1 MRIAAGVAAACLLS
15 AAADASP
22 QPRPDPVRILDVPYI
37 PQSEALCGGAAAAMV
52 MRFWGATGVYA
63 ESFAPLVDEAAGG
76 IRGDALLAEL
86 DRRGW
91 EARAFRGDAALVA
104 SRLAARQPVIA
115 LILDR
120 PGYFHFVVVVAWANG
135 RVIYHDPARAPFR
148 VADERRFTDAWEPSG
163 RWTMLVLPRGG
174 TPVPPPAAA
183 GEGVRSPSPASPCD
197 ALVEAGVRASASGN
211 REEAIATLLA
221 AADLC
226 PAASA
231 PLREAAG
238 VRALEENWPEA
249 GRLARAAV
257 ARDPRDAHAWRI
269 LATSAYVAGDD
280 DEALRAW
287 NAAGE
292 PAIDLVE
299 IQGLD
304 RTRHSVAAAL
314 VGLSPGDV
322 LRRRDLA
329 ASAHRLRELP
339 SAETARVGYRPL
351 GGGLANVEAVVLE
364 RSKLPTSP
372 AAVAAGL
379 VRLATEREVAASAAS
394 LTGGG
399 ERLDVAWRW
408 WARRPRVE
416 GAFLTPTR
424 AGIWA
429 VRAFGEEQTYGGSAE
444 PDVEGRRG
452 GSLALSNWTSTL
464 TRWQA
469 ALGIDSWRGRGRTVS
484 FAAGLDQRLAG
495 DRVSLRASG
504 ELHAGRFR
512 TWTAGGAALWR
523 SRVRHEGNVLLAR
536 AGLDAAGA
544 DAPRAL
550 WPGAGTG
557 HARGALLR
565 AHPLLDGGRIAG
577 DAFGRRLAHAN
588 VEARRWT
595 RPAFRLIRIGP
606 AFFVDAARASR
617 RLAPGDAWHVDA
629 GIGLRVAVPGSSV
642 LRVDLA
648 KGLRDGSTR
657 VSAGWAV
664 AFH

>member
-1 MRIAAGVAAACLLS
+1 MSIAAGVAAAFLLS
-15 AAADASP
+15 AAAGASP
-22 QPRPDPVRILDVPYI
+22 PARPEPVRILDVPYI

-52 MRFWGATGVYA
+52 MRFWGAAGVYA
-63 ESFAPLVDEAAGG
+63 ESFSPLVDEAAGG
-76 IRGDALLAEL
+76 IRGDALLADL
-86 DRRGW
+86 SRRGW
-91 EARAFRGDAALVA
+91 DARSFRGDAALVA

-135 RVIYHDPARAPFR
+135 RVVYHDPARAPFR
-148 VADERRFTDAWEPSG
+148 VADERRFTEAWEPSG

-174 TPVPPPAAA
+174 TVVPPPAAGDA
-183 GEGVRSPSPASPCD
+183 PGSPSSPCD

-211 REEAIATLLA
+211 REEAIAALLA

-249 GRLARAAV
+249 ARLARAAV

-292 PAIDLVE
+292 PSIDLVE

-304 RTRHSVAAAL
+304 RTRHSVVAAL
-314 VGLSPGDV
+314 LGLSPGDV
-322 LRRRDLA
+322 LRSRDLA
-329 ASAHRLRELP
+329 GAAHRLRELP
-339 SAETARVGYRPL
+339 SAESARAGYRPL
-351 GGGLANVEAVVLE
+351 GRGLANVEAVVIE
-364 RSKLPTSP
+364 RSRLPTSP
-372 AAVAAGL
+372 AAIAAGL
-379 VRLATEREVAASAAS
+379 ARLATEREVAASAAS

-408 WARRPRVE
+408 WTGRPRIE
-416 GAFLTPTR
+416 GAFAMPSR

-429 VRAFGEEQTYGGSAE
+429 VQAFAEEQTYGRSAE
-444 PDVEGRRG
+444 PAVESRRG
-452 GSLALSNWTSTL
+452 GTLALSNWTSTL

-469 ALGIDSWRGRGRTVS
+469 ALGIDAWRGRGRTVS
-484 FAAGLDQRLAG
+484 FAAGLDQRIAG

-504 ELHAGRFR
+504 ALHAGSFS
-512 TWTAGGAALWR
+512 TWTAGGAVRWR
-523 SRVRHEGNVLLAR
+523 SKVRHEGNVLLAR
-536 AGLDAAGA
+536 AGLDVAGA

-565 AHPLLDGGRIAG
+565 AHPLLEGGRIEG

-595 RPAFRLIRIGP
+595 RPAFRLIRVGP
-606 AFFVDAARASR
+606 AFFVDAARAGR
-617 RLAPGDAWHVDA
+617 RLAPGDAWHIDA

-657 VSAGWAV
+657 VSAGWAA